1 MDLQLVS
8 QLINM
13 VTASSLASLE
23 VEENGTRI
31 KLENGGGAAPAPS
44 AQNANGAAPVVNVP
58 VEVHTAQAVAVS
70 DQPEEEEKPK
80 EEFYEVKAPMV
91 GIFYSLGSM
100 NRPELKEGDAVKKGS
115 IVCAIEAMKLINEV
129 ECDVDGTFVELLAK
143 DGDQVEYGQPLV
155 RIRRN

>member
-1 MDLQLVS
+1 MDLQLVA

-13 VTASSLASLE
+13 VTTSSLASLE

-31 KLENGGGAAPAPS
+31 KLENGGGVIPAVRPES
-44 AQNANGAAPVVNVP
+44 VNMPAPVVNVP

-70 DQPEEEEKPK
+70 DQAEETEEPEEEL
-80 EEFYEVKAPMV
+80 YEVKAPMV

-100 NRPELKEGDAVKKGS
+100 NRPELKEGDPVKKGS

-129 ECDVDGTFVELLAK
+129 ECDVDGTFVELLVK

-155 RIRRN
+155 CVRRN

>member
-1 MDLQLVS
+1 MDLQLVA

-13 VTASSLASLE
+13 VTTSSLASLE
-23 VEENGTRI
+23 IEENGTRI
-31 KLENGGGAAPAPS
+31 KLEDGGGIVPAVRTENVSVP
-44 AQNANGAAPVVNVP
+44 APVVNVP

-70 DQPEEEEKPK
+70 DQTEEAEEPK

-100 NRPELKEGDAVKKGS
+100 NRPELKEGDEIKKGS